1 MKKIDMSVVAYI
13 LIIILV
19 FITSVAWSQVTVT
32 HFNADWNA
40 TNNVEWFNKLS
51 DCDLAQVDIVK
62 EPTLQKEHKIVVV
75 PTIIIFKDGEE
86 IKRFQ
91 ADMSFKMLATRKE
104 IQEAIDEQILS
115 DF

>member
-1 MKKIDMSVVAYI
+1 MKCLKFLYPLFLFMVSTECSFAQ
-13 LIIILV
+13 
-19 FITSVAWSQVTVT
+19 ITAMC
-32 HFNADWNA
+32 FNAEWNA
-40 TNNVEWFNKLS
+40 ANKVDWFSKLS

-62 EPTLQKEHKIVVV
+62 EPNLQKEHKIVVV

-86 IKRFQ
+86 VKRFQ
-91 ADMSFKMLATRKE
+91 ADMSFKMSATRKE